1 MTKYTVIFAAFLFI
15 AFACE
20 PEEEEEKKPA
30 TRTYRMGFQNSAP
43 HLTFEE
49 AIQTLNMWIP
59 RADAAII
66 STDVPWDSL
75 FEGKKAER
83 YVINQFQGLV
93 NGYHSKNLEL
103 WIYIDPTNGLDR
115 ASESPALIK
124 RGKSMT
130 QADVQAYYKR
140 FAFVMDSVLRPA
152 HIGLVLETNLIRGLA
167 STSLYNSIKQAANDA
182 ATMIRAY
189 DHNVKLGVGVQ
200 VDWAWGRITS
210 TPQAY
215 QGVAQDFIDFPF
227 IEELGL
233 SSYPYFGFDSPADI
247 PLDYYS
253 KLVAGKNI
261 PVYVYEG
268 GWSSVTVGN
277 FTGSEQKQADY
288 FVRQRQLLD
297 HAKAIGLFQ
306 LTFTDSDV
314 SSFPGA
320 PESLHL
326 FAHLGLVD
334 VNLQAKPALEKWDDI
349 FKLKRVE

>member
-1 MTKYTVIFAAFLFI
+1 MTKHAITLATLLLIVC
-15 AFACE
+15 ACE
-20 PEEEEEKKPA
+20 PEEEGTPA
-30 TRTYRMGFQNSAP
+30 TRTYRMGFQNSSP

-59 RADAAII
+59 RSDAAII

-75 FEGKKAER
+75 FEGKKAEH

-93 NGYHSKNLEL
+93 NGYRSKNLEL
-103 WIYIDPTNGLDR
+103 WVYIDPANGLDR
-115 ASESPALIK
+115 GGESPALIK

-130 QADVQAYYKR
+130 EVDVQGHYKR
-140 FAFVMDSVLRPA
+140 FAFVMDSVLHPE
-152 HIGLVLETNLIRGLA
+152 HMGLVLETNLIRGLA
-167 STSLYNSIKQAANDA
+167 SNSLYNAIRHAANEA
-182 ATMIRAY
+182 AAEIRAY
-189 DHNVKLGVGVQ
+189 DSDVKLSVGVQ

-210 TPQAY
+210 TPQVY

-233 SSYPYFGFDSPADI
+233 SSYPYFGFDNPAEI
-247 PLDYYS
+247 PIDYYS
-253 KLVAGKNI
+253 KLVEGKDL

-268 GWSSVTVGN
+268 GWSSVTVGE
-277 FTGSEQKQADY
+277 FTGSEQKQANY
-288 FVRQRQLLD
+288 FVRQRELLD
-297 HAKAIGLFQ
+297 RAKAIGLFQ
-306 LTFTDSDV
+306 LTFTDGDV

-326 FAHLGLVD
+326 FSHLGLVD
-334 VNLQAKPALEKWDDI
+334 INLQAKPALEKWDEI

>member
-1 MTKYTVIFAAFLFI
+1 MTKYAVLFATMSLVVC
-15 AFACE
+15 ACE
-20 PEEEEEKKPA
+20 PEEEEKSA
-30 TRTYRMGFQNSAP
+30 TRTYHMGFQNSAP

-59 RADAAII
+59 RSDAAII

-75 FEGKKAER
+75 FAGKKAER

-93 NGYHSKNLEL
+93 NGYRSKNLKL
-103 WIYIDPTNGLDR
+103 WVYIDPANGLDR

-130 QADVQAYYKR
+130 EAVVQNHYKR
-140 FAFVMDSVLRPA
+140 FAFVMDSVLRPE
-152 HIGLVLETNLIRGLA
+152 HMGLVLETNLIRGLA
-167 STSLYNSIKQAANDA
+167 SASLYNAIKHAANEA
-182 ATMIRAY
+182 AAEIRAY
-189 DHNVKLGVGVQ
+189 DGTVKLGVGVQ

-210 TPQAY
+210 TPQSY

-233 SSYPYFGFDSPADI
+233 SSYPYFGFNNPAEI
-247 PLDYYS
+247 PIDYYS
-253 KLVAGKNI
+253 KLVEGKNL

-268 GWSSVTVGN
+268 GWSSVTVGT
-277 FTGSEQKQADY
+277 FAGSEQKQADY
-288 FVRQRQLLD
+288 FVRQRELLD

-306 LTFTDSDV
+306 LTFTDADV

-320 PESLHL
+320 PENLQL
-326 FAHLGLVD
+326 FSHLGLVD
-334 VNLQAKPALEKWDDI
+334 VNLHAKPALEKWDEI